1 MKMDQTLSKT
11 LSRKLSAAGLLVTL
25 AFLSGCSTQQFYAN
39 YYLDPK
45 PARLDYSS
53 LVPPANRQPVYL
65 VFDMYSADGSFPE
78 ATRKL
83 APKVAQVIKDSDMFS
98 SVSKVGSE
106 NMARI
111 QISMRET
118 GVLSGHDT
126 KSLPPGLTSTLPGSK
141 AAITYLFT
149 AQYIKPG
156 AEPVKK
162 TYPHA
167 VHLVPDDTTGL
178 GDALPM
184 TAGHAVDRMVEQ
196 VVLTFLHDLQRDRK
210 L

>member
-1 MKMDQTLSKT
+1 MKMDRLLSPRTL
-11 LSRKLSAAGLLVTL
+11 AFGLLSVAF

-39 YYLDPK
+39 YYIDPK
-45 PARLDYSS
+45 PAKVDFSE
-53 LVPPANRQPVYL
+53 LVPPVDRQPVYL
-65 VFDMYSADGSFPE
+65 VFDMYSSDGSFPE

-83 APKVAQVIKDSDMFS
+83 APKVAQAIRDSRLFS
-98 SVSKVGSE
+98 TVSKVGSE

-118 GVLSGHDT
+118 GVLSGTET
-126 KSLPPGLTSTLPGSK
+126 KTMPQGLTALPGSK
-141 AAITYLFT
+141 GVITYSFT
-149 AQYIKPG
+149 AQYQAPG
-156 AEPVKK
+156 KEAVKK

-178 GDALPM
+178 GSALPA
-184 TAGHAVDRMVEQ
+184 TAGHAVDKMVEQ
-196 VVLTFLHDLQRDRK
+196 VVLNFLRDLQRERK